1 MNAPG
6 RALRPPAPI
15 QPRGVPPL
23 FKHPS
28 SSSSSWQSTS
38 TSEASLDSSTEEDEL
53 SSDEDLEDDFETES
67 HWSSSGISGDE
78 SVWMRR
84 LDLSIGGRA
93 VATGGSGRGGTN
105 GPTRTNS
112 PVARSNL
119 RLSLAVLRARQSLS
133 SQSYESLAGALKSLS
148 STLPPFPSL
157 TRPSTLAA
165 TSENQLGIFVPVL
178 ARLAKDVRAAILSE
192 DKSREFRRTKLA
204 REDAKALV
212 ALRQRWIVGAKDDGT
227 TGKGKGK
234 EVESAD
240 WAAFAEDNVAKNPP
254 PDFLSQD
261 PHTALDAA
269 LLTSLESFLLPS
281 SLPRISLSDLALDD
295 STLSSWPSLRRIE
308 EVAAWYFSFTVATAK
323 EGQAKARRALDNVK
337 SLDLS
342 KNRLTIFPF
351 FLTTL
356 FPNLETLSL
365 SHNAFPHLPPWVT
378 LFSSL
383 RRLRTHANR
392 LVSSRK
398 ALKPLSTST
407 SGRHRRTTKRA
418 GTRANVRDVL
428 IDLRC
433 TISDLRPDRLLPS
446 STPASATSLAGLSAQ
461 LLQSLNLDGPTDSG
475 SPSALANIPPH
486 LRDLVE
492 ASYTCISCSRFI
504 PYESD
509 LHVPP
514 FWERVHHLDP
524 GISLPSRLPPQSA
537 RPRSSSPPFP
547 SSSDVND
554 FSDDSSAAE
563 RPATLEQRL
572 LLTLLARLDASAP
585 PSHPRPLAHRRASSS
600 TSLSSLASATIAR
613 RPAPT
618 DNGPPVLPTLVMGG
632 SGPYGRDYRFCALCA
647 AAHLGLD
654 AEMKAIA
661 LERFKVLE
669 PFERRQ
675 EGEQSYEEEREE
687 LHRLSSWVCMC
698 EVCKEERRM
707 REQREEGDADVAAS
721 KAKILR
727 WLRRKERLRDSEV
740 AAPYQID

>member
-1 MNAPG
+1 MSAPG
-6 RALRPPAPI
+6 RALRTPAPI

-23 FKHPS
+23 FRHPS

-38 TSEASLDSSTEEDEL
+38 TSEASLDSSTEDDEL
-53 SSDEDLEDDFETES
+53 SSDDDEVVDFETES

-93 VATGGSGRGGTN
+93 VAAGGSERGGTG

-119 RLSLAVLRARQSLS
+119 RLSLAVLRARQSLFS
-133 SQSYESLAGALKSLS
+133 HSYDSLAGALKSLS
-148 STLPPFPSL
+148 SILPPFPSL
-157 TRPSTLAA
+157 SRPSTLGA

-192 DKSREFRRTKLA
+192 DKGREFRRTKLA
-204 REDAKALV
+204 KEDAKALV
-212 ALRQRWIVGAKDDGT
+212 ALRQRWIVGTKDDGLT
-227 TGKGKGK
+227 SKGKGK

-240 WAAFAEDNVAKNPP
+240 WAAFAEDLVAKNPP

-281 SLPRISLSDLALDD
+281 SLPRISLSNLALDD
-295 STLSSWPSLRRIE
+295 SILSSWPKRKPRLE
-308 EVAAWYFSFTVATAK
+308 ERSTTS
-323 EGQAKARRALDNVK
+323 RA
-337 SLDLS
+337 SIS
-342 KNRLTIFPF
+342 FPF

-407 SGRHRRTTKRA
+407 NGRRRRTTKHA

-428 IDLRC
+428 IDLRY
-433 TISDLRPDRLLPS
+433 TIFELRPDRLLPS
-446 STPASATSLAGLSAQ
+446 STPTSASSLADLSAQ
-461 LLQSLNLDGPTDSG
+461 LLQSLNLDGPTESG
-475 SPSALANIPPH
+475 SHSALANIPSH

-504 PYESD
+504 PNESD

-514 FWERVHHLDP
+514 FWERVHHLVP
-524 GISLPSRLPPQSA
+524 GISIPSRLPPQSA
-537 RPRSSSPPFP
+537 RPRSSSPPLSATP
-547 SSSDVND
+547 DILD
-554 FSDDSSAAE
+554 LSDDSLAAE
-563 RPATLEQRL
+563 RPATLSQRL
-572 LLTLLARLDASAP
+572 LLTLLARLDAPTP

-600 TSLSSLASATIAR
+600 TSLSSIASAIIAR
-613 RPAPT
+613 RPALA

-647 AAHLGLD
+647 SAHLGLD
-654 AEMKAIA
+654 AELKAVA
-661 LERFKVLE
+661 LERFKTLD

-675 EGEQSYEEEREE
+675 EGEKSYEEEREE

-707 REQREEGDADVAAS
+707 REQSEEDDTKEAAS
-721 KAKILR
+721 KAKVLR
-727 WLRRKERLRDSEV
+727 WLRRKERLRDSEG

>member
-342 KNRLTIFPF
+342 KNRLT
-351 FLTTL
+351 
-356 FPNLETLSL
+356 SD
-365 SHNAFPHLPPWVT
+365 
-378 LFSSL
+378 
-383 RRLRTHANR
+383 
-392 LVSSRK
+392 SRK

>member
-1 MNAPG
+1 MSAPG
-6 RALRPPAPI
+6 RALRTPAPI

-23 FKHPS
+23 FRHPS

-38 TSEASLDSSTEEDEL
+38 TSEASLDSSTEDDEL
-53 SSDEDLEDDFETES
+53 SSDDDEEVDFETES

-93 VATGGSGRGGTN
+93 VAAGGSERGGTG

-119 RLSLAVLRARQSLS
+119 RLSLAVLRARQSLFS
-133 SQSYESLAGALKSLS
+133 HSYDSLAGALKSLS
-148 STLPPFPSL
+148 SILPPFPSL
-157 TRPSTLAA
+157 SRPSTLGA

-192 DKSREFRRTKLA
+192 DKGREFRRTKLA
-204 REDAKALV
+204 KEDAKALV
-212 ALRQRWIVGAKDDGT
+212 ALRQRWIVGTKDDGLT
-227 TGKGKGK
+227 SKGKGK

-240 WAAFAEDNVAKNPP
+240 WAAFAEDLVAKNPP

-281 SLPRISLSDLALDD
+281 SLPRISLSNLALDD
-295 STLSSWPSLRRIE
+295 SILSSWPSLRP
-308 EVAAWYFSFTVATAK
+308 
-323 EGQAKARRALDNVK
+323 
-337 SLDLS
+337 
-342 KNRLTIFPF
+342 FPF

-407 SGRHRRTTKRA
+407 NGRRRRTTKHA

-428 IDLRC
+428 IDLRY
-433 TISDLRPDRLLPS
+433 TIFELRPDRLLPS
-446 STPASATSLAGLSAQ
+446 STPTSASSLADLSAQ
-461 LLQSLNLDGPTDSG
+461 LLQSLNLDGPTESG
-475 SPSALANIPPH
+475 SHSALANIPSH

-504 PYESD
+504 PNESD

-514 FWERVHHLDP
+514 FWERVHHLVP
-524 GISLPSRLPPQSA
+524 GISIPSRLPPQSA
-537 RPRSSSPPFP
+537 RPRSSSPPLSATP
-547 SSSDVND
+547 DILD
-554 FSDDSSAAE
+554 LSDDSLAAE
-563 RPATLEQRL
+563 RPATLSQRL
-572 LLTLLARLDASAP
+572 LLTLLARLDAPTP

-600 TSLSSLASATIAR
+600 TSLSSIASAIIAR
-613 RPAPT
+613 RPALA

-647 AAHLGLD
+647 SAHLGLD
-654 AEMKAIA
+654 AELKAVA
-661 LERFKVLE
+661 LERFKTLD

-675 EGEQSYEEEREE
+675 EGEKSYEEEREE

-707 REQREEGDADVAAS
+707 REQSEEDDTKEAAS
-721 KAKILR
+721 KAKVLR
-727 WLRRKERLRDSEV
+727 WLRRKERLRDSEG